1 MWVLMSTAMMLPTVL
16 PAFATYDDL
25 GRSGAE
31 TSPLLL
37 ATGFL
42 VVWWGFSLLAAAL
55 QMALFRLDVVS
66 SFGDSRSVWLSAGL
80 LAGAG
85 LYQFSAL
92 KESCVSKC
100 HEFCIANPGEYMCSG
115 QQVHND
121 TAAGNKY
128 DKSNT
133 KE

>member
-1 MWVLMSTAMMLPTVL
+1 MIT
-16 PAFATYDDL
+16 F
-25 GRSGAE
+25 G
-31 TSPLLL
+31 L
-37 ATGFL
+37 AISASL
-42 VVWWGFSLLAAAL
+42 VAGELKASDPKYCTWLAKK
-55 QMALFRLDVVS
+55 VV
-66 SFGDSRSVWLSAGL
+66 GP
-80 LAGAG
+80 
-85 LYQFSAL
+85 
-92 KESCVSKC
+92 ESCVSKC